1 MKWKSFIGVVLTISV
16 LAAYLVVSTGFAD
29 IKQQSLKC
37 KELRITVCDSLINNF
52 TQPADIKADIKRILT
67 SEGIKTVDEQ
77 MCRINTCEMAQLLN
91 KQSILKNTAVYTSID
106 GILHIDVYQRR
117 PIMRLQ
123 RSNSTLYID
132 ESGYIFP
139 LPNAQTVE
147 MPVITGAIP
156 TKISNI
162 FRGEIPE
169 NETFLQQAYR
179 LALYLDGDD
188 FWLAQVARLE
198 VVNENN
204 VRVIP
209 IEGKHLIDIGSLEN
223 FQYKFKKLEAF
234 YAKVCQADD
243 STYQRV
249 DLRYGN
255 QIVCTKRK

>member
-29 IKQQSLKC
+29 IKQQSIKC
-37 KELRITVCDSLINNF
+37 KEMRITVCDSLINNF
-52 TQPADIKADIKRILT
+52 TSPADIKTDIKHILT
-67 SEGIKTVDEQ
+67 SERIKTVDEQ
-77 MCRINTCEMAQLLN
+77 MYRINTNEMIQLLN
-91 KQSILKNTAVYTSID
+91 KRSVLKNTVVYTSID

-117 PIMRLQ
+117 PIICVQ
-123 RSNSTLYID
+123 RPNSTFYID

-139 LPNAQTVE
+139 LPNAQTMD
-147 MPVITGAIP
+147 MPLITGAI
-156 TKISNI
+156 SMNI
-162 FRGEIPE
+162 PAGFRGEIPK

-179 LALYLDGDD
+179 LALYLDGND

-198 VVNENN
+198 VANENN

-209 IEGKHLIDIGSLEN
+209 CAGKHLIDMGSLDN
-223 FQYKFKKLEAF
+223 FQYKFKKLLAF

-243 STYQRV
+243 STYQRI